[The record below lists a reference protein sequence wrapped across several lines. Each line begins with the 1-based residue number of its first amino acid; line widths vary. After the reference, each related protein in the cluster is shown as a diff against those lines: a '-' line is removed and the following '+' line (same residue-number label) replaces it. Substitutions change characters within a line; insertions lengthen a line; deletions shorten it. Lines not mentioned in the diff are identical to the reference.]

1 MAVALGVAGAAA
13 YLYARNRFGDD
24 ALLGYPLLALT
35 LNAKRADKRD
45 RYNLFYT
52 LEDRARSRKNANV
65 PFIAYGGQQW
75 TYKEVYD
82 ITLQYAAWLKSQ
94 YAIAPGEVVAMDFMN
109 SEQFIFLWMAIWS
122 LGARPA
128 FINYNLAGD
137 PLLHCIRVSTARI
150 VFVGEETKVQFDEEL
165 LDKLTPPSSPDSSG
179 AIVVVFFDLQVRQ
192 AIEKLE
198 GVREPDSSRAGVK
211 GHDMAALIYTS
222 GTTGL
227 PKPGIVS
234 WSKHRSGGDFCYR
247 WLGMKPGDRFY
258 TCMPLYHTTAN
269 VLAFSTCLQAGSTLI
284 IGHKFSTRNFWNDV
298 RAQRATMIQ
307 YVGETLR
314 YLLSAPPATDP
325 SSGEIIDRKH
335 NVRLAFGNGL
345 RPDVWNRFK
354 DRFGIETI
362 AEFYGA
368 TEAPSA
374 VWNLSSNDFSKG
386 AIGRNGLLGELLFG
400 LETAIVKLDWVTESP
415 LRSGPNNFCTRVPR
429 GEPGEL
435 LQRVNPDQVEA
446 DYQGYFNNTK
456 ATESKVMRDV
466 LAKGDAYF
474 RTGDVVRWDKEGRW
488 WFVDRIGDT
497 FRWKSEN
504 VSTAEVSEALGSY
517 AAIDEVNVYGVEIP
531 HHDGR
536 AGCAA
541 VAFNRE
547 VEQSLLDGLAEHAK
561 KKLPRYAV
569 PLFIRTTKDMGRT
582 GNNKQQKHL
591 LRAQG
596 FTPGADRVFW
606 LQGGRYVEMGDKE
619 RDELNAGRA
628 RL

>member
-24 ALLGYPLLALT
+24 ALLGFPLLALT
-35 LNAKRADKRD
+35 LNAKRADKWD

-94 YAIAPGEVVAMDFMN
+94 YAIVPGEVVAMDFMN

-150 VFVGEETKVQFDEEL
+150 VFVGEETKAKFDQEL

-198 GVREPDSSRAGVK
+198 GVREPDSSRAGAK
-211 GHDMAALIYTS
+211 GRDMAALIYTS

-234 WSKHRSGGDFCYR
+234 WSKHRTGGDFCYR
-247 WLGMKPGDRFY
+247 WLGMRPGDRFY
-258 TCMPLYHTTAN
+258 T
-269 VLAFSTCLQAGSTLI
+269 
-284 IGHKFSTRNFWNDV
+284 
-298 RAQRATMIQ
+298 

-386 AIGRNGLLGELLFG
+386 AIGRNGLLGELLFS
-400 LETAIVKLDWVTESP
+400 LETAIVKLDWVTEAP

-435 LQRVNPDQVEA
+435 LQRVNADQIEA

-456 ATESKVMRDV
+456 ATQSKVMRDV

-541 VAFNRE
+541 VTFNRE
-547 VEQSLLDGLAEHAK
+547 VDQSLLDGLAEHATQ
-561 KKLPRYAV
+561 KLPRYAV

-596 FTPGADRVFW
+596 VMTPGADRVFW

-619 RDELNAGRA
+619 RDELNGGRA